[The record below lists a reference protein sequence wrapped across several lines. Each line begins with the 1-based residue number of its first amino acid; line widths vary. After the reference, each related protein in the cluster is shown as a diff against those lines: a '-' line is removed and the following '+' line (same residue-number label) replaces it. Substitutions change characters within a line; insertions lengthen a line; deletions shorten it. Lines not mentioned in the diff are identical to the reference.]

1 MESDLG
7 SLNCMIAPD
16 MMTPEQFYE
25 GNRQIP
31 EMQPIKH
38 LMMAVLEDALR
49 CLRAGVGSQRREDR
63 YIFAETTAWMA
74 ERRCDGPFAFETICS
89 TLEVDAQSLRTWT
102 KRTLARQLEGFQ
114 PPTLARR
121 SPVSRNGR
129 ISTPYRRTSA
139 RPAAQAATANDFA
152 HSIEASVGQTPAG

>member
-1 MESDLG
+1 M
-7 SLNCMIAPD
+7 MAPD
-16 MMTPEQFYE
+16 VMTPEQFYE

-49 CLRAGVGSQRREDR
+49 CLRVGVRSQRREDR
-63 YIFAETTAWMA
+63 YIFAETNAWMA
-74 ERRCDGPFAFETICS
+74 ERRCDGPFAFETICA
-89 TLEVDAQSLRTWT
+89 TLGIDAQSLRTWIR
-102 KRTLARQLEGFQ
+102 RTMARQLEGFQ

-129 ISTPYRRTSA
+129 ISTPYRRTSERQA
-139 RPAAQAATANDFA
+139 TRAATTNSLA
-152 HSIEASVGQTPAG
+152 HSVESLVGQTPAG